1 MVNSLMRSVWREGLE
16 WYRSILEAIPG
27 ETGCK
32 IRNALYGYRAQSG
45 CRVLRGVIIYSPAKL
60 VLGRNVGISPHTQLN
75 AAGGIEI
82 GDDTLIGPGCMI
94 WSVNHRFE
102 DLDAAIRC
110 QGYEPAKIT
119 IERDCWIAAGSVVL
133 PGVRIGAGS
142 VVAAGSVVTHSCE
155 PGSIVAGVPAQLVR
169 KRGR

>member
-119 IERDCWIAAGSVVL
+119 IGRSNRCRLRSRSRFCGD
-133 PGVRIGAGS
+133 PFVR
-142 VVAAGSVVTHSCE
+142 
-155 PGSIVAGVPAQLVR
+155 AGVHSGWCTRPIGPQAR
-169 KRGR
+169 PMKN